1 MKTSMAMV
9 LALSLSALIATPA
22 LADKDKDKDR
32 GGGQGQWQAQGQGQ
46 GQGQGRGNS
55 GNKGNNQGNQGNQGN
70 SGVGPGPAGPG
81 NVLIL
86 DRDRTTV
93 YSYYRTEYATA
104 GCPPGLAKKNNG
116 CLPPGQ
122 AKKMW
127 AIGQPLPTAIVYYPL
142 PGILLSQLS
151 PAPSGY
157 EYVRVANDILLMAI
171 GTRLIAGAIADL
183 SSL

>member
-1 MKTSMAMV
+1 MKLTKVALAFSLCV
-9 LALSLSALIATPA
+9 LLATPA
-22 LADKDKDKDR
+22 LADKDKDNGR
-32 GGGQGQWQAQGQGQ
+32 GPGQNQGQGK
-46 GQGQGRGNS
+46 GRDKDRDASNPS
-55 GNKGNNQGNQGNQGN
+55 VVVVPQGNVAPVNIVIQE
-70 SGVGPGPAGPG
+70 
-81 NVLIL
+81 
-86 DRDRTTV
+86 RDRGAV

-127 AIGQPLPTAIVYYPL
+127 AMGQPLPAAVVFYPL
-142 PGILLSQLS
+142 PGVLLAQLS

-157 EYVRVANDILLMAI
+157 QYVRVANDILLMAI

>member
-1 MKTSMAMV
+1 MKTSMAIV
-9 LALSLSALIATPA
+9 LAVSLSAAFAVPVWA
-22 LADKDKDKDR
+22 DKDKDR
-32 GGGQGQWQAQGQGQ
+32 GQGQGQ
-46 GQGQGRGNS
+46 SQGQGRGN
-55 GNKGNNQGNQGNQGN
+55 KGQGENQGNA
-70 SGVGPGPAGPG
+70 PAVVAPPG
-81 NVLIL
+81 NIVIL
-86 DRDRTTV
+86 DRDRTAV

-127 AIGQPLPTAIVYYPL
+127 AIGQPLPAGIVYYPL

-157 EYVRVANDILLMAI
+157 QYIRIANDVLLMAV